1 MDRATIELAPPML
14 PVVKARDDGVQS
26 RGYGRALRM
35 AIVGLALAAGLA
47 CAVVL
52 SRGALPGNDDGEHGS
67 VALDQ
72 FAGTF
77 GQTKLAR
84 LPLHNEPSTNDL
96 ISIMRGNFMVCSLR
110 MLL

>member
-1 MDRATIELAPPML
+1 
-14 PVVKARDDGVQS
+14 
-26 RGYGRALRM
+26 M

-52 SRGALPGNDDGEHGS
+52 SRGALPGNDDGKHGS

-96 ISIMRGNFMVCSLR
+96 ISIMRGNGRQDVSADQG
-110 MLL
+110 MLFAGGAGGKIHRSDPDEGLWRAAERASRLEH